1 MLIIFY
7 NSVDETIYITAD
19 CNILHYEGKQFDT
32 DSEDTLEMDGS
43 YCHNDEMRLYTEY
56 YDNEDDEDE
65 ERTPYIEGHLPFV
78 FNTWISI
85 NDMTDG
91 DGVDIIEF
99 FKQFK
104 DIKVIDAKM
113 LNRFVLVPDLET
125 F

>member
-7 NSVDETIYITAD
+7 NSVDETIYITSD
-19 CNILHYEGKQFDT
+19 CNIRQYEGKVFDT

-43 YCHNDEMRLYTEY
+43 CCQNDEMRLYTEY
-56 YDNEDDEDE
+56 SGDDDDEDE

-78 FNTWISI
+78 FNVWVSV

-91 DGVDIIEF
+91 DGVDVVEF
-99 FKQFK
+99 LNQFK
-104 DIKVIDAKM
+104 DIKAIDAKM